1 MFPSVFQ
8 QIPLLRAYTAS
19 REAFVSC
26 SPPHPSVTSSL
37 GLQPPSCE
45 KPSLQLL
52 WKIIWRLLLLV
63 LVEKAKSWSLSTHD
77 TVNFYHIFS
86 KSLLICLAK
95 KKKKKIIA
103 KAAVPYLEHCDC
115 TPSFF
120 VLLYPFWDVGT
131 QCCTLDFHGI
141 YKPQTY
147 SNLFF
152 LVCCLFFSWHW
163 ILLDL
168 TYFHELPNTSVL
180 LLSQESLV
188 LNGKLVCLSPT
199 RHSFLRS
206 FKQT

>member
-95 KKKKKIIA
+95 KKKKKNNSQGSCSLPRTLWLHSKFFQFFCIVSEVWGPS
-103 KAAVPYLEHCDC
+103 AA
-115 TPSFF
+115 
-120 VLLYPFWDVGT
+120 
-131 QCCTLDFHGI
+131 
-141 YKPQTY
+141 
-147 SNLFF
+147 
-152 LVCCLFFSWHW
+152 HW
-163 ILLDL
+163 IFMAYTNHRL
-168 TYFHELPNTSVL
+168 TVIFFFWFV
-180 LLSQESLV
+180 
-188 LNGKLVCLSPT
+188 VC
-199 RHSFLRS
+199 SFPDIG
-206 FKQT
+206 FCWT